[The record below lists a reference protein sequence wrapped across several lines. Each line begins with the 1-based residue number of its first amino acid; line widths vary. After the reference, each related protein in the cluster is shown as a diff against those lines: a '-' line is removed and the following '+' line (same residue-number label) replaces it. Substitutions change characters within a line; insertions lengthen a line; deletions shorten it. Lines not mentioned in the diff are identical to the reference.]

1 MGASTDDRRG
11 VIDAGELRA
20 LVPRVLA
27 GLVRR
32 GEDFDAAEDA
42 LQEALLEALRVW
54 PEHPPHDPRA
64 WLVTVATRRLIDAR
78 RSDAARHRREETI
91 YTEEQPVATE
101 EGDDTLFLLFCCCHP
116 DLAPASQVALTLR
129 AVGGLSTR
137 EIADAFYVPEATMA
151 QRISRAKRTLQG
163 RRLDQ
168 PGDLAVVLRV
178 LYLVYTAGHT
188 DRVDLAAEAIRLARQ
203 LTLATEEPEARGL
216 LALMLLNHARL
227 PARFDSAGRI
237 VTLDRQDR
245 GLWDTR
251 EIAEGVRVL
260 QSALTLQRPGHYQIE
275 AAIAA
280 LHGDAASAEE
290 TDWPQILAWYDDLVA
305 LTDDPVRQDPAA
317 VLGRAV
323 AVGHVRGPA
332 AGLRETDRLRDV
344 IDDRHR
350 WHAVRGHLH
359 ELDGDLPAAATAYA
373 EAARRATNVAERD
386 HLVRQAARARAA
398 NAGSPPERQVRAL
411 HDEETLVVYQAY
423 SPAIAEPA
431 LAAGTFVGPFK
442 RERMTWIKPSF
453 LWMMYRCGWATKPDQ
468 ERVLAITITRA
479 GFEWALAHSSLSH
492 EREHKAPVRV
502 QWDPERSITLG
513 KLEHRAIQVGLGGEA
528 VDRYV
533 DEWITGIEDVTPLA
547 HEIARLVS
555 DGELDAARRRLPVE
569 RPLAL
574 PAHVI
579 ELISPTPL

>member
-1 MGASTDDRRG
+1 VGASSDDRHG
-11 VIDAGELRA
+11 VIDASTRRLDEGALRA

-64 WLVTVATRRLIDAR
+64 WLTTVATRRLVDAR
-78 RSDAARHRREETI
+78 RSEAARHRREEA
-91 YTEEQPVATE
+91 EHAEPRVGGPSPE

-116 DLAPASQVALTLR
+116 ELAPTSQVALTLR
-129 AVGGLSTR
+129 AVGGLTTR
-137 EIADAFYVPEATMA
+137 EIADAFFVPEATMA
-151 QRISRAKRTLQG
+151 QRISRAKRTVDG

-178 LYLVYTAGHT
+178 LYLVYTTGHG

-227 PARFDSAGRI
+227 PARLDPEGRI

-251 EIAEGVRVL
+251 AIAEGVRVL
-260 QSALTLQRPGHYQIE
+260 QSALALQRPGRYQIE

-280 LHGDAASAEE
+280 LHDDAASAEE

-323 AVGHVRGPA
+323 AVGHVRGAA

-344 IDDRHR
+344 LGDRHR

-359 ELDGDLPAAATAYA
+359 ELGGDLPAAATAYA
-373 EAARRATNVAERD
+373 EAAHLATNVAERD

-398 NAGSPPERQVRAL
+398 A
-411 HDEETLVVYQAY
+411 
-423 SPAIAEPA
+423 PASR
-431 LAAGTFVGPFK
+431 G
-442 RERMTWIKPSF
+442 
-453 LWMMYRCGWATKPDQ
+453 
-468 ERVLAITITRA
+468 
-479 GFEWALAHSSLSH
+479 
-492 EREHKAPVRV
+492 
-502 QWDPERSITLG
+502 
-513 KLEHRAIQVGLGGEA
+513 
-528 VDRYV
+528 
-533 DEWITGIEDVTPLA
+533 
-547 HEIARLVS
+547 
-555 DGELDAARRRLPVE
+555 
-569 RPLAL
+569 
-574 PAHVI
+574 
-579 ELISPTPL
+579 

>member
-1 MGASTDDRRG
+1 MIDEPHGWDEGA
-11 VIDAGELRA
+11 LRV

-54 PEHPPHDPRA
+54 PEHPPRDPRA
-64 WLVTVATRRLIDAR
+64 WLTTVATRRLVDAR
-78 RSDAARHRREETI
+78 RSEVARHRREETE
-91 YTEEQPVATE
+91 YAEPRAGGPNPE

-116 DLAPASQVALTLR
+116 ELSPASQVALTLR
-129 AVGGLSTR
+129 AVGGLTTR

-151 QRISRAKRTLQG
+151 QRISRAKRTLHG

-178 LYLVYTAGHT
+178 LYLVYTAGHGYGPA
-188 DRVDLAAEAIRLARQ
+188 RPDLAGEAIRLARQ

-227 PARFDSAGRI
+227 PARVDSEGRI

-260 QSALTLQRPGHYQIE
+260 QSALAVQRPGRYQVE

-280 LHGDAASAEE
+280 LHDDAASAEE

-305 LTDDPVRQDPAA
+305 LTDDPVREDPAA

-323 AVGHVRGPA
+323 AVGHVLGAA

-344 IDDRHR
+344 IGERHR

-359 ELDGDLPAAATAYA
+359 ELGGDLPAAATAYA

-398 NAGSPPERQVRAL
+398 
-411 HDEETLVVYQAY
+411 
-423 SPAIAEPA
+423 
-431 LAAGTFVGPFK
+431 
-442 RERMTWIKPSF
+442 
-453 LWMMYRCGWATKPDQ
+453 
-468 ERVLAITITRA
+468 
-479 GFEWALAHSSLSH
+479 
-492 EREHKAPVRV
+492 
-502 QWDPERSITLG
+502 
-513 KLEHRAIQVGLGGEA
+513 
-528 VDRYV
+528 
-533 DEWITGIEDVTPLA
+533 
-547 HEIARLVS
+547 
-555 DGELDAARRRLPVE
+555 
-569 RPLAL
+569 
-574 PAHVI
+574 
-579 ELISPTPL
+579 

>member
-1 MGASTDDRRG
+1 MGASSADRRG
-11 VIDAGELRA
+11 VIEEGALRA

-54 PEHPPHDPRA
+54 PEHLPRDPDA
-64 WLVTVATRRLIDAR
+64 WLATVATRRLVDAR
-78 RSDAARHRREETI
+78 RSEAARHRREEAT
-91 YTEEQPVATE
+91 QPEPQPASTN

-129 AVGGLSTR
+129 AVGGLTTR

-151 QRISRAKRTLQG
+151 QRISRAKRALRQ

-178 LYLVYTAGHT
+178 LYLVYTAGHS
-188 DRVDLAAEAIRLARQ
+188 DRVDLTREAIRLARQ
-203 LTLATEEPEARGL
+203 LTLATGEPEARGL

-227 PARFDSAGRI
+227 PARFDSQGRI

-260 QSALTLQRPGHYQIE
+260 QSALAVQRPGRYQIE

-280 LHGDAASAEE
+280 LHDDAASAEE

-305 LTDDPVRQDPAA
+305 LTDDAVRQDPAA

-323 AVGHVRGPA
+323 AVGHVVGPA
-332 AGLRETDRLRDV
+332 AGLQETDRLREV
-344 IDDRHR
+344 LGDRHR
-350 WHAVRGHLH
+350 WHAVRAHLH
-359 ELDGDLPAAATAYA
+359 ELDGDLPAAACAFA

-398 NAGSPPERQVRAL
+398 AL
-411 HDEETLVVYQAY
+411 H
-423 SPAIAEPA
+423 S
-431 LAAGTFVGPFK
+431 
-442 RERMTWIKPSF
+442 
-453 LWMMYRCGWATKPDQ
+453 
-468 ERVLAITITRA
+468 
-479 GFEWALAHSSLSH
+479 
-492 EREHKAPVRV
+492 
-502 QWDPERSITLG
+502 
-513 KLEHRAIQVGLGGEA
+513 
-528 VDRYV
+528 
-533 DEWITGIEDVTPLA
+533 
-547 HEIARLVS
+547 
-555 DGELDAARRRLPVE
+555 
-569 RPLAL
+569 
-574 PAHVI
+574 
-579 ELISPTPL
+579 

>member
-1 MGASTDDRRG
+1 MIDEPTQRLDEGA
-11 VIDAGELRA
+11 LRA

-42 LQEALLEALRVW
+42 LQEALLEALRTW
-54 PEHPPHDPRA
+54 TEHPPRDPRA
-64 WLVTVATRRLIDAR
+64 WLTTVATRRLVDAR
-78 RSDAARHRREETI
+78 RSEAARQRREE
-91 YTEEQPVATE
+91 EMDAEPRVGGPGPE

-129 AVGGLSTR
+129 AVGGLTTR

-151 QRISRAKRTLQG
+151 QRISRAKRTLRG

-178 LYLVYTAGHT
+178 LYLVYTAGHAG
-188 DRVDLAAEAIRLARQ
+188 RVDLAREAIRLARQ

-227 PARFDSAGRI
+227 PARLDSEGRI

-260 QSALTLQRPGHYQIE
+260 QSALATQRPGRYQVE

-280 LHGDAASAEE
+280 LHDDAASAEE

-305 LTDDPVRQDPAA
+305 LTDDPLRQDPAA

-323 AVGHVRGPA
+323 AVGHVLGA
-332 AGLRETDRLRDV
+332 AGGLRETDRLRDV
-344 IDDRHR
+344 IGERHR

-359 ELDGDLPAAATAYA
+359 ELGGDLPAAATAYA

-398 NAGSPPERQVRAL
+398 
-411 HDEETLVVYQAY
+411 
-423 SPAIAEPA
+423 
-431 LAAGTFVGPFK
+431 
-442 RERMTWIKPSF
+442 
-453 LWMMYRCGWATKPDQ
+453 
-468 ERVLAITITRA
+468 
-479 GFEWALAHSSLSH
+479 
-492 EREHKAPVRV
+492 
-502 QWDPERSITLG
+502 
-513 KLEHRAIQVGLGGEA
+513 
-528 VDRYV
+528 
-533 DEWITGIEDVTPLA
+533 
-547 HEIARLVS
+547 
-555 DGELDAARRRLPVE
+555 EL
-569 RPLAL
+569 
-574 PAHVI
+574 
-579 ELISPTPL
+579 

>member
-1 MGASTDDRRG
+1 
-11 VIDAGELRA
+11 VIDEPVQRLDEGALRA

-27 GLVRR
+27 SLPRR

-64 WLVTVATRRLIDAR
+64 WLTTVATRRLVDAR
-78 RSDAARHRREETI
+78 RSESARHRREETE
-91 YTEEQPVATE
+91 YAEPPAGGPDPE

-129 AVGGLSTR
+129 AVGGLTTR

-151 QRISRAKRTLQG
+151 QRISRAKRTLRG

-168 PGDLAVVLRV
+168 PGDLAVVMRV

-188 DRVDLAAEAIRLARQ
+188 GPPARVDLAGEAIRLARQ

-227 PARFDSAGRI
+227 PARLDDEGRI

-245 GLWDTR
+245 RRWDTR

-260 QSALTLQRPGHYQIE
+260 QSALATQTDQRRPGRYQIE

-280 LHGDAASAEE
+280 LHDDAASAEE

-305 LTDDPVRQDPAA
+305 LTEDPVRQDPAA
-317 VLGRAV
+317 MLGRAV
-323 AVGHVRGPA
+323 AVGHVLGA
-332 AGLRETDRLRDV
+332 SAGLRETDRLREV
-344 IDDRHR
+344 LGDRHR

-359 ELDGDLPAAATAYA
+359 ELGGDLPAAATAYA
-373 EAARRATNVAERD
+373 DAAHRATNVAERD

-398 NAGSPPERQVRAL
+398 DL
-411 HDEETLVVYQAY
+411 TDHDMDSGNPQ
-423 SPAIAEPA
+423 
-431 LAAGTFVGPFK
+431 
-442 RERMTWIKPSF
+442 
-453 LWMMYRCGWATKPDQ
+453 
-468 ERVLAITITRA
+468 
-479 GFEWALAHSSLSH
+479 
-492 EREHKAPVRV
+492 
-502 QWDPERSITLG
+502 
-513 KLEHRAIQVGLGGEA
+513 
-528 VDRYV
+528 
-533 DEWITGIEDVTPLA
+533 
-547 HEIARLVS
+547 
-555 DGELDAARRRLPVE
+555 
-569 RPLAL
+569 
-574 PAHVI
+574 
-579 ELISPTPL
+579 